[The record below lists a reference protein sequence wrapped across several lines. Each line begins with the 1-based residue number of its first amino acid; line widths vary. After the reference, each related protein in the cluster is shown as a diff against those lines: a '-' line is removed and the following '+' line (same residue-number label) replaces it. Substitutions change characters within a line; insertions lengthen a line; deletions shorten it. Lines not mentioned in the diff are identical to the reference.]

1 MCKLSTFLFPVSYHL
16 NIVNLIMDCAHQPNK
31 RKLKFR
37 TKWMMPS
44 SAKCD
49 KASFML
55 PKQCTYLS
63 FSPHRWCCLDFHSI
77 EIFLNEMK
85 FSLLFCAA
93 TGNQTQNICCSFER
107 DLNSGRTIDWATA
120 AAASGLSNL
129 YLPKIAKWNEMKPIG
144 VPQNLNAASLNVS
157 PHSLQIKSFFLL
169 LQTFFLSCFLSLP
182 LRLKL
187 AFQCWKHRHSC
198 S

>member
-1 MCKLSTFLFPVSYHL
+1 
-16 NIVNLIMDCAHQPNK
+16 
-31 RKLKFR
+31 
-37 TKWMMPS
+37 MPS

-85 FSLLFCAA
+85 FSLLLYAA
-93 TGNQTQNICCSFER
+93 TGKQTQGTCCTFER
-107 DLNSGRTIDWATA
+107 DLNTGHSTDWATA
-120 AAASGLSNL
+120 AVASGLSNL

-157 PHSLQIKSFFLL
+157 PHSLQIKSFFSALAN
-169 LQTFFLSCFLSLP
+169 FFFSPAFFSFRFGSSWLSNAESIAIHAHNSCHLSCMT
-182 LRLKL
+182 
-187 AFQCWKHRHSC
+187 W
-198 S
+198 